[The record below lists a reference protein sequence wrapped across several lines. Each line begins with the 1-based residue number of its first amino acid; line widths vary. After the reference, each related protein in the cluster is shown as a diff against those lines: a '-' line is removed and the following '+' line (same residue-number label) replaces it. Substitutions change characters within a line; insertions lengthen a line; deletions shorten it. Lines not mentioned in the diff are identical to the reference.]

1 MRTIN
6 ISLPNQQA
14 SFIDQMVSRYGFASR
29 SEFIRGLVRLL
40 AYRPEILAES
50 TIFPFSVPKEKSIKK
65 IVTDFKKTK
74 KYSPEFLKDLETGL
88 KTSSYF
94 QK

>member
-14 SFIDQMVSRYGFASR
+14 TLIDQMVSRYGFASR
-29 SEFIRGLVRLL
+29 SEFIRSLIRLL
-40 AYRPEILAES
+40 TYRPEILAES
-50 TIFPFSVPKEKSIKK
+50 TIFPFSPPQDKSIKK
-65 IVTDFKKTK
+65 IIADFKKTK

-88 KTSSYF
+88 KISSYF
-94 QK
+94 QP